1 MKAEPTGSSDRF
13 DVGCAE
19 IEESRAIPDI
29 EPEQPEDGV
38 AMNEVAKKVGRVD
51 LRGKDQKFI
60 A

>member
-19 IEESRAIPDI
+19 IEESRTVPDI
-29 EPEQPEDGV
+29 EPEQREDGV
-38 AMNEVAKKVGRVD
+38 AMTGVAKKVGRVD
-51 LRGKDQKFI
+51 VRGEDQKFI

>member
-19 IEESRAIPDI
+19 IEASRTIPDI

-38 AMNEVAKKVGRVD
+38 AVNGVAKKVGRVA
-51 LRGKDQKFI
+51 L
-60 A
+60 